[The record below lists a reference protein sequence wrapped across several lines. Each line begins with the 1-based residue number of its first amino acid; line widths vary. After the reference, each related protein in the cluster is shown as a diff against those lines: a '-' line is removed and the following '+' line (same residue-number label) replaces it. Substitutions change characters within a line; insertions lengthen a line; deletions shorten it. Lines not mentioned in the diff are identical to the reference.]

1 MCVFCIFA
9 CICVFIYLCMVR
21 GVYSNKKRTVGKL
34 FPKSI
39 PIIDLEGNSFEIQNY
54 ILVRSHVAAA

>member
-1 MCVFCIFA
+1 MYSVYLLVFVCSYIF
-9 CICVFIYLCMVR
+9 VYGG

-54 ILVRSHVAAA
+54 ILVRSCVAAA